1 MPENETNRHK
11 AKAES
16 LGGHLFSGL
25 GGCFT
30 VVWLGLCALP
40 EDSSD
45 DSPES
50 PFAGWPSS
58 SSEAGVSLPYLENAF
73 QPSEKV
79 ELYRNVSF
87 VPLSVV
93 LLALAQL
100 LQVFVG
106 PSSLAAVA
114 VLSVLASAAALIGV
128 TRWRQALPEEDS
140 EAGDEES

>member
-1 MPENETNRHK
+1 M
-11 AKAES
+11 
-16 LGGHLFSGL
+16 
-25 GGCFT
+25 
-30 VVWLGLCALP
+30 P

-73 QPSEKV
+73 QPSEPSEKV